1 MSTVLMFK
9 FTSKLLWMKHQLTF
23 GSQLA
28 FLWMICDLINV
39 NIAVNIVSVGI
50 SLFESIIMNYLMI
63 VSFK

>member
-1 MSTVLMFK
+1 MTTVLMFK
-9 FTSKLLWMKHQLTF
+9 FTSKLLLMKHQRTF

-28 FLWMICDLINV
+28 LLRMICDLIND

-50 SLFESIIMNYLMI
+50 SLFGSIIINYLMI